1 MDAAIDVG
9 EKRLREDLERLERF
23 RLLDDTFMRQVF
35 RGQLGLA
42 QHVLRILTGLDGL
55 TLVKEET
62 QHDLKR
68 ATGSKSPVLDVW
80 GTDES
85 GTQYDMEVQAGSD
98 LDPMRFRYYGSAMD
112 VDALPAGED
121 FDALPQRWVVVV
133 LERDPDGPQR
143 RCRHYRAREE
153 DGSTLDDGAH
163 LLYVNAAWRGDDEL
177 GRLMADFCERDP
189 DKVGDAMLRNRVRYL
204 KRDPEGVREM
214 CRISEEIFNEGVEQG
229 IERGIEQGA
238 RDNLLENVRSMVRN
252 LQITAQQA
260 LDALDVPESD
270 RAEIIAML

>member
-1 MDAAIDVG
+1 MPETVH
-9 EKRLREDLERLERF
+9 EDSIAVIQSRMEH
-23 RLLDDTFMRQVF
+23 F
-35 RGQLGLA
+35 RGVESVEFVSADSALA
-42 QHVLRILTGLDGL
+42 DFRRHFPGEMLDLIDENPIPPFFRL

-80 GTDES
+80 GTDGS
-85 GTQYDMEVQAGSD
+85 GTQYDMEVQAGSG
-98 LDPMRFRYYGSAMD
+98 LDPLRFRYYGSAMD

-189 DKVGDAMLRNRVRYL
+189 DKVGECDAQ
-204 KRDPEGVREM
+204 E
-214 CRISEEIFNEGVEQG
+214 
-229 IERGIEQGA
+229 
-238 RDNLLENVRSMVRN
+238 
-252 LQITAQQA
+252 
-260 LDALDVPESD
+260 
-270 RAEIIAML
+270 

>member
-80 GTDES
+80 GTDGS
-85 GTQYDMEVQAGSD
+85 GTQYDMEVQAGSG
-98 LDPMRFRYYGSAMD
+98 LDPLRFRYYGSAMD
-112 VDALPAGED
+112 VDAEACQDSGQRFIRFLRQPMTAPARMTWPPRSARRTLPW
-121 FDALPQRWVVVV
+121 PR
-133 LERDPDGPQR
+133 
-143 RCRHYRAREE
+143 RARGRRWPRA
-153 DGSTLDDGAH
+153 DGSGCSTT
-163 LLYVNAAWRGDDEL
+163 R
-177 GRLMADFCERDP
+177 
-189 DKVGDAMLRNRVRYL
+189 
-204 KRDPEGVREM
+204 
-214 CRISEEIFNEGVEQG
+214 
-229 IERGIEQGA
+229 
-238 RDNLLENVRSMVRN
+238 
-252 LQITAQQA
+252 
-260 LDALDVPESD
+260 
-270 RAEIIAML
+270 